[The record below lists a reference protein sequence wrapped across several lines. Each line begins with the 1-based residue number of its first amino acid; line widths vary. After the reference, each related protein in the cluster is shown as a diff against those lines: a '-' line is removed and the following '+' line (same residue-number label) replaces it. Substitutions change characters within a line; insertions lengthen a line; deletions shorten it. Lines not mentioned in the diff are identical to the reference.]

1 LLSSVHLEIEGLK
14 DNFLQ
19 VELLFAN
26 VVVPLMV
33 VDLQTMVHSIE
44 KHVDGFLGLRK
55 EDDHVGTYKLSPRI
69 KVVVGTIACHVTNTC
84 GFGPSGGPIRR
95 RDHCVSNFCALG

>member
-1 LLSSVHLEIEGLK
+1 
-14 DNFLQ
+14 
-19 VELLFAN
+19 
-26 VVVPLMV
+26 MV

-55 EDDHVGTYKLSPRI
+55 EDDHVGTYKLGPRI

-95 RDHCVSNFCALG
+95 RDHRVSNFCALG

>member
-1 LLSSVHLEIEGLK
+1 LLSLVHLEIEGLR

-19 VELLFAN
+19 VELLFAT

-44 KHVDGFLGLRK
+44 KHVDGFLGLRR
-55 EDDHVGTYKLSPRI
+55 EDDHVRTCKLGPRI
-69 KVVVGTIACHVTNTC
+69 KVVVGTIACHVANTC
-84 GFGPSGGPIRR
+84 GFGPGGGPIGR
-95 RDHCVSNFCALG
+95 RDHRASNFYALG